1 MLITECLLCLGP
13 VFSVPGVRKL
23 ALQSAVPMANVV
35 TRARVS
41 ITEDNF
47 LPDVAGIS
55 RFKPILHTIRFVVY
69 NSDPGVCDRINT
81 RTNVMLQVSPSTI
94 NQKNVSSALIVIRQN
109 DNRIGQIVLC
119 R

>member
-1 MLITECLLCLGP
+1 M
-13 VFSVPGVRKL
+13 FSVPGVRKL

-55 RFKPILHTIRFVVY
+55 RFKPIYTIRFIVY
-69 NSDPGVCDRINT
+69 DSDPGVCDRINT
-81 RTNVMLQVSPSTI
+81 CTNVMLQVSPPTI